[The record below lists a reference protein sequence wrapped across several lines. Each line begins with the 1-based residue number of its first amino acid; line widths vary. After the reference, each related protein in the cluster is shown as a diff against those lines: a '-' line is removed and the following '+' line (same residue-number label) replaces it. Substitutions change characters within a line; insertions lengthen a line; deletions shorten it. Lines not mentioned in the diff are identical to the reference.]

1 MINLEEY
8 ELKYN
13 LFLAEQEL
21 YTNMIN
27 IGGSCIDES
36 VGLISIQESL
46 KDTVIN
52 YLEKLRESLMKV
64 FQRFKEI
71 VIDPIVNRFAE

>member
-27 IGGSCIDES
+27 IGGSCIYES
-36 VGLISIQESL
+36 VGLISIQ
-46 KDTVIN
+46 
-52 YLEKLRESLMKV
+52 
-64 FQRFKEI
+64 
-71 VIDPIVNRFAE
+71 

>member
-27 IGGSCIDES
+27 IGGSCIYES

-52 YLEKLRESLMKV
+52 YLEKLR
-64 FQRFKEI
+64 
-71 VIDPIVNRFAE
+71 